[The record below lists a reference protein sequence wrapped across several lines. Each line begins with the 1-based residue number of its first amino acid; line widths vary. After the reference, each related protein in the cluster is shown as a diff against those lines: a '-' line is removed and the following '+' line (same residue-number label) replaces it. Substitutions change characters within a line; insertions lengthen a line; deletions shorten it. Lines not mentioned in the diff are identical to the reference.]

1 MQKLK
6 RTFDPNW
13 VYSDCINGA
22 AAAADGWV
30 TVILQQAWGWILL
43 VSAFTHFVA
52 DTKRATI
59 CYDSFKGNWD

>member
-13 VYSDCINGA
+13 VYGDCIKGA

-30 TVILQQAWGWILL
+30 TVILQQVWG
-43 VSAFTHFVA
+43 
-52 DTKRATI
+52 
-59 CYDSFKGNWD
+59 